1 MVSSDTPLLQ
11 HESTPSSKKH
21 FGVTIDQLCSL
32 VDDNHNPKLLTEL
45 GGMMGICQALKVDP
59 TVGLAP
65 DESFDPH
72 YGIHHDNSNDP
83 DKKRQSFIER
93 KEAFGYN
100 ETPSVPEQT
109 ILSLIWAAYNDQ
121 TLSNVYL
128 ILKRTPKLLMHVY
141 VQHSHALYRIFGIPC
156 GGHLGRSLDQSPCR

>member
-1 MVSSDTPLLQ
+1 MISSDTTPLLQ
-11 HESTPSSKKH
+11 HESPASSSKKH
-21 FGVTIDQLCSL
+21 FGVTVDQLCAL

-72 YGIHHDNSNDP
+72 YGIHNND
-83 DKKRQSFIER
+83 QQYHFSER

-100 ETPSVPEQT
+100 EVPSVPEQT
-109 ILSLIWAAYNDQ
+109 ILSLIWTAYNDQ
-121 TLSNVYL
+121 TLS
-128 ILKRTPKLLMHVY
+128 K
-141 VQHSHALYRIFGIPC
+141 
-156 GGHLGRSLDQSPCR
+156 